1 MRKVMPDKSTL
12 RWLLNEKGFTHQQIA
27 DWVEETTGVR
37 VATGSVS
44 SAISR
49 AGLSDQ
55 GARYAKHLPWKVK
68 QEHLMAYPARMLR
81 LMGRRD
87 AGLRL
92 TEDQRERLDSW
103 LSKLKEDGAVVVY
116 VPETEQGFHYI
127 VAEPDRPDIPVR
139 EFLPKS
145 AS

>member
-12 RWLLNEKGFTHQQIA
+12 RHLLEQGLTHQQIA
-27 DWVEETTGVR
+27 GWIEEHTGYR
-37 VATGSVS
+37 VAVGSVS

-55 GARYAKHLPWKVK
+55 GARYAEHLPWRVN
-68 QEHLMAYPARMLR
+68 QEHLMAHPARMLR
-81 LMGRRD
+81 LLGRRD
-87 AGLRL
+87 AGLQL

-103 LSKLKEDGAVVVY
+103 LSKLEQDGAVVVY

-127 VAEPDRPDIPVR
+127 QAAPDRAGIPVR
-139 EFLPKS
+139 KHLPRETN
-145 AS
+145 